1 MSASAADVPIDVH
14 GAEAGP
20 FVTERPRIAGL
31 LDQAIAPTS
40 ERATD
45 SRRGPIIL
53 VSAPANTGKTSAV
66 GAWVRTLRDVLTIEI
81 AVSPAE
87 SMERIWRR
95 CHERLEATDTRPA
108 QIAGQLSSAGP
119 STDFA
124 DTARRLEQRLAR
136 SDRPVVLIV
145 DDVDRL
151 TDPVGVHSLDTFL
164 AVLPAHVAVV
174 LIARHDPPLSWHRY
188 AREARFTRMGE
199 DVLSLTVAEIRDVM
213 LRQHTELT
221 DGAAERLL
229 FLTGGWAALVR
240 VAANHLAG
248 RSDVAGALDQLER
261 SPRPVSDY
269 LVGDL
274 ITALPADL
282 FDFVSATA
290 VLPEFEVE
298 LADAIC
304 SVDAARALRGLV
316 DHNFPVVAG
325 GLTSGIRSYTYP
337 GIVRAYLRGEL
348 RTREPAAREQ
358 IITTAI
364 AWSVRNR
371 RNHGALRLALDLAD
385 GGVLETT
392 LLECGLPMAIDGDLN
407 HLLALLDSAHT
418 VLAGSPVSPLLHALI
433 ACDTGDPD
441 GASTHLDHAV
451 ALAPALDDPHP
462 GDDAMTH
469 LYRALL
475 VQVSA
480 RIRGRDVVGLIPA
493 LDDPPSRAP
502 DDLVIVGLI
511 AAGIGCRAVGEHD
524 SAERRLRRALALAE
538 GAARPPLRVRVG
550 TELARLAWCRGD
562 ALSMRSLAVSA
573 MSLARTRAIGVH
585 DIARCAATVAM
596 ADYLLGDRDDVAGAA
611 DLSFIGQPHQPG
623 AVVVVDALTELSELI
638 ATFDRTAERYVS
650 ADRARR
656 ILAVMAADDPAPVPT
671 CVLLMSVTHMCL
683 AVGRPDR
690 VTELIAIADRSHG
703 PRPEA
708 AVASA
713 AVQVFHGRWESA
725 HRTLAPVLC
734 DAERLHP
741 HTASSAWSLEAAVA
755 CELGET
761 RAVHLALSAALGVAD
776 RTGVV
781 APLLEAG
788 AAVTDALAR
797 DIGTFGHLDGL
808 ADRVLLL
815 ATTSDR
821 VDHARLTPSE
831 MRVLSMLP
839 SAKTAGEIAELLS
852 VSVNTVKTHMRGV
865 YRKLGV
871 GSRRDAVSVARS
883 TGLI

>member
-1 MSASAADVPIDVH
+1 MERMSAGVTDVH

-20 FVTERPRIAGL
+20 FVAERPRISAL
-31 LDQAIAPTS
+31 LDQAIASTAHP
-40 ERATD
+40 AD
-45 SRRGPIIL
+45 GSRHGPIVL

-66 GAWVRTLRDVLTIEI
+66 GGWVRTLRDVSTVEV

-95 CHERLEATDTRPA
+95 CHERLEAADTRSA
-108 QIAGQLSSAGP
+108 WAAGQLSPGGP

-124 DTARRLEQRLAR
+124 DTAQRLEEGLAR
-136 SDRPVVLIV
+136 SDRPVVMII

-151 TDPVGVHSLDTFL
+151 TDPVGVHSLDTFIA
-164 AVLPAHVAVV
+164 AVPAHVAVV
-174 LIARHDPPLSWHRY
+174 LIARHDPPMSWHRY
-188 AREARFTRMGE
+188 ARDARFTRLGE
-199 DVLSLTVAEIRDVM
+199 DVLSLTAAEIRDVM

-248 RSDVAGALDQLER
+248 RTDIAGALDQLER

-290 VLPEFEVE
+290 VLPEFEVD
-298 LADAIC
+298 LADTIC
-304 SVDAARALRGLV
+304 AVDAARALRGLV
-316 DHNFPVVAG
+316 DHDFPVIAVDPA
-325 GLTSGIRSYTYP
+325 SVSRSYTYP

-348 RTREPAAREQ
+348 RTRQPAAREQ
-358 IITTAI
+358 ILTTAI

-371 RNHGALRLALDLAD
+371 RNRTAIRLALDLD
-385 GGVLETT
+385 DDRVLEAT

-407 HLLALLDSAHT
+407 QLLALLDSAHT
-418 VLAGSPVSPLLHALI
+418 ALSTSPVLPLLHALI
-433 ACDTGDPD
+433 ACDTDD
-441 GASTHLDHAV
+441 LDRAATHLDHAV
-451 ALAPALDDPHP
+451 TLAPALGRPHAQR
-462 GDDAMTH
+462 DSMVH
-469 LYRALL
+469 LYRTLL

-480 RIRGRDVVGLIPA
+480 RLRVRDVAELIPA
-493 LDDPPSRAP
+493 LDDPPA
-502 DDLVIVGLI
+502 DATEDLAIVGLI
-511 AAGIGCRAVGEHD
+511 AAGVGWRAVGEHD
-524 SAERRLRRALALAE
+524 SAERRFRRALALAE
-538 GAARPPLRVRVG
+538 GAARPSLRVRTG
-550 TELARLAWCRGD
+550 TELAALAWYRGD
-562 ALSMRSLAVSA
+562 ALSMKTLAVQA
-573 MSLARTRAIGVH
+573 MSLTRTHPIGAYE
-585 DIARCAATVAM
+585 IARCASMVAM
-596 ADYLLGDRDDVAGAA
+596 ADYLLGDSGDTAGSAA
-611 DLSFIGQPHQPG
+611 LPFIGQLHEPD
-623 AVVVVDALTELSELI
+623 AVGALTELSDLI
-638 ATFDRTAERYVS
+638 ATFDGTAGRHAS

-656 ILAVMAADDPAPVPT
+656 ILAVMLADDTAPVPS
-671 CVLLMSVTHMCL
+671 CVLLTSVANMCL
-683 AVGRPDR
+683 EVGRPDW
-690 VTELIAIADRSHG
+690 VSEVIAIADRSFG
-703 PRPEA
+703 PRPE
-708 AVASA
+708 VRLASA

-725 HRTLAPVLC
+725 RRTLAPVLR
-734 DAERLHP
+734 AVEGLHP
-741 HTASSAWSLEAAVA
+741 HTASSVWTLEAAVA

-761 RAVHLALSAALGVAD
+761 RAAHLALDAALGVAE

-781 APLLEAG
+781 APVVEAG

-797 DIGTFGHLDGL
+797 DAGTFGHLDGL
-808 ADRVLLL
+808 ADRVLSL
-815 ATTSDR
+815 ATRRDR
-821 VDHARLTPSE
+821 VHHAHLTPSE
-831 MRVLSMLP
+831 MRVLGMLP